1 MSRSRFIGRS
11 FFSQI
16 ADSNNTSGL
25 YMPDP
30 HYYFTAGSRYILG
43 SAYDPNSLGGQQVFT
58 SSGTF
63 TAPAGVTSICIVCV
77 GGGGGGMYYD
87 NTGST
92 NTFAMSGGGGGALAW
107 LNDYPVVPGN
117 TYTVVVGQGGS
128 FGAYSSGSTAGG
140 DSYFVNIN
148 TIRARGGGAGR
159 YATDVAGGT
168 YTVSS
173 SYGTSGGGNGGG
185 TIRTANSGYG
195 PCGGGGAGGYSGNGG
210 TGRDDGAASGDS
222 GSGGGGGGGGA
233 ASNVTYVDHVSGGGG
248 GVGLL
253 GEGASGA
260 GNTNGFGEGG
270 SGGAN
275 GGNPNQNT
283 GTNGTVTAG
292 GLYGGGGGGKS
303 NNVLG
308 YSGNGGNG
316 AVRIIWG
323 AGRAFPSTNT
333 ADI

>member
-16 ADSNNTSGL
+16 SDSNNTSGL

-30 HYYFTAGSRYILG
+30 HYYFTAGSRYTLG
-43 SAYDPNSLGGQQVFT
+43 SVYDPNSVGGQQVFT

-63 TAPAGVTSICIVCV
+63 TAPPGVTSVCVVCV
-77 GGGGGGMYYD
+77 GGGGGGLYY
-87 NTGST
+87 NNAGIN

-107 LNDYPVVPGN
+107 LNDYPVVPGD
-117 TYTVVVGQGGS
+117 TYQVVVGQGGT
-128 FGAYSSGSTAGG
+128 FGAYASGSTAGG
-140 DSYFVNIN
+140 NSYFVSTSVIN
-148 TIRARGGGAGR
+148 AGGGAPGR
-159 YATDVAGGT
+159 YNSIISGGIFT
-168 YTVSS
+168 RSL

-185 TIRTANSGYG
+185 TARTSAQTYG
-195 PCGGGGAGGYSGNGG
+195 PAGGGGAGGYSGNGG
-210 TGRDDGAASGDS
+210 TGRDDASASGDS

-233 ASNVTYVDHVSGGGG
+233 ASDPLYEDHHSGGGG

-253 GEGASGA
+253 GQGASGA
-260 GNTNGFGEGG
+260 GNINGYGEGE

-275 GGNPNQNT
+275 GGDPNQNT

-292 GLYGGGGGGKS
+292 GLYGGGGGGS
-303 NNVLG
+303 SFNIYG
-308 YSGNGGNG
+308 FSGNGGNG

-323 AGRAFPSTNT
+323 SGRAFPSTNT
-333 ADI
+333 ADV